1 MKAKAIRAKAIR
13 AKAIRAKAFTNIFGS
28 LKHTVEM

>member
-1 MKAKAIRAKAIR
+1 MKAKAIR